1 MHKNAVDVLKDLH
14 IFDRTRT
21 ASMSL
26 PLPEY
31 FHSALTTPRLSVIA
45 DLLLMEVS
53 STGSDMKS
61 DVDDGYTRGC
71 VLFGRQK
78 NRLKFVALSKE
89 YPWFT
94 LLNGANEFVFAI
106 GGIPCR
112 FSTDDPLNPS
122 KPAVTQVSQ
131 YQAGF
136 FEEVEGDA
144 PCRFCF
150 IVDMG
155 HGDSDPRVVF
165 QGQDPTG
172 KLLCQWVSDSVRSV
186 YVPSAH
192 VPEAKEIRKP
202 QIGPKRQSDSGAE
215 QQLGT

>member
-1 MHKNAVDVLKDLH
+1 
-14 IFDRTRT
+14 
-21 ASMSL
+21 MSL
-26 PLPEY
+26 PLPEH
-31 FHSALTTPRLSVIA
+31 FHSALATQRLSIIA

-53 STGSDMKS
+53 STGADLKS

-89 YPWFT
+89 HEWFT

-122 KPAVTQVSQ
+122 KPAITQISQ

-136 FEEVEGDA
+136 FEEVEGNV

-165 QGQDPTG
+165 QGQDPAG
-172 KLLCQWVSDSVRSV
+172 KVLCHWVSDSVRSL
-186 YVPSAH
+186 YVPGAR

-202 QIGPKRQSDSGAE
+202 QVGLKRQSENDGE
-215 QQLGT
+215 QQSGT